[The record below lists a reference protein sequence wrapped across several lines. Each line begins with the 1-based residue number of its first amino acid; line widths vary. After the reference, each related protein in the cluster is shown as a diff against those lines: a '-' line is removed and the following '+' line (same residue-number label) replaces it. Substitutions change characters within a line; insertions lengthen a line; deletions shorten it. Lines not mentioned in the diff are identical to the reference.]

1 MNAQL
6 VLAVDRQ
13 PEAARAARVQVRELC
28 HSRIPDALADDVQL
42 VVSELVTNAV
52 THGLGAITVLV
63 GVSEGGVAVAVRDE
77 GPGMPRAE
85 DVEDGSMRG
94 RGVALVARLATVWGV
109 RQEPGG
115 GKVVWC
121 LLPFTG

>member
-1 MNAQL
+1 VNAQL

-13 PEAARAARVQVRELC
+13 PEAARTVRAQVRELC
-28 HSRIPDALADDVQL
+28 HSRIPDTLVDDVQL

-52 THGLGAITVLV
+52 THGLGAITVLL
-63 GVSEGGVAVAVRDE
+63 GVTEGRVAVAVRDE
-77 GPGMPRAE
+77 GPGMPRPE
-85 DVEDGSMRG
+85 DVEDGSLRG
-94 RGVALVARLATVWGV
+94 RGVALVARLAAEWGV

-121 LLPFTG
+121 LLTVNA